1 MFLSNRRD
9 REPNSSVKGSG
20 ANHYPRAAGCC
31 ASHVALVVAL
41 VCGQSCNFRVS
52 LFSFNIKHSEKL
64 GRMDSEFETITV
76 VVGGNDCYSDRLIPD
91 ISKNYDKHIK
101 KAKSMSSICPR
112 LDTVDVQR
120 KIELTNTAL
129 KNLCDTHSCRF
140 VNNDNFFKL
149 ADKTVNDSLLMR
161 DRVHLTWQPSNKL
174 ALNLKLKQLKN
185 VCRCTDQEV
194 DQDRLDMPVTTGALM

>member
-1 MFLSNRRD
+1 
-9 REPNSSVKGSG
+9 
-20 ANHYPRAAGCC
+20 
-31 ASHVALVVAL
+31 
-41 VCGQSCNFRVS
+41 
-52 LFSFNIKHSEKL
+52 
-64 GRMDSEFETITV
+64 MDFEFETITV

-91 ISKNYDKHIK
+91 ISKNYDKLIK
-101 KAKSMSSICPR
+101 KAKSMCQGRVTMSSICPR

-174 ALNLKLKQLKN
+174 ALNLKN

>member
-1 MFLSNRRD
+1 M
-9 REPNSSVKGSG
+9 
-20 ANHYPRAAGCC
+20 
-31 ASHVALVVAL
+31 
-41 VCGQSCNFRVS
+41 
-52 LFSFNIKHSEKL
+52 LFQWKRTYISTWIVIWETEKL

-91 ISKNYDKHIK
+91 ISKNYDKLIK
-101 KAKSMSSICPR
+101 KAESMCQGRVTMSSICPR

-140 VNNDNFFKL
+140 VSNDNFFKL

-161 DRVHLTWQPSNKL
+161 
-174 ALNLKLKQLKN
+174 QLKN